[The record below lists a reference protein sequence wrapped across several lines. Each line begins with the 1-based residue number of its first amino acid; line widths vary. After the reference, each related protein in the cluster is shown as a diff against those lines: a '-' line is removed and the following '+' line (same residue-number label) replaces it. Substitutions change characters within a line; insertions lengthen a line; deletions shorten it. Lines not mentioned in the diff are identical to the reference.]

1 MHSDRPLLTS
11 FTGKLFLALLAVLPL
26 ACASA
31 SSYYEK
37 GEKAY
42 LEGDFEAASR
52 HYRSVKRMVPAFEG
66 IDEKIRITE
75 IRLFMRR
82 GDAAV
87 ARLDWVAAQEAY
99 EEVRYRDPHNPE
111 LPGRLRDMTLARA
124 EHHFLK
130 GSRLFEGG
138 DPFTAIPELERA
150 LAFRPDHPQ
159 AQVILD
165 QARVAR
171 REREAHA
178 ERLYQEGRTALTLG
192 LREQALALFAEAVE
206 LNPRHAPA
214 RQELSDVNVQIAREL
229 MAQGDVHM
237 ENEKWQEAIR
247 LFREALEYD
256 PNHLGLDARI
266 LSAENE
272 AYAEILLVEA
282 HRSFEEGDWPTAFA
296 AFEEAW
302 HLTEKRESFRTRY
315 DTARREYAE
324 DLYSE
329 SRSLEIEGRIDGALA
344 CLDTI
349 ENLYVEYRNTRQFR
363 ARLLQRK
370 QDAARFFASGKR
382 AQSVGDLVAA
392 RDFFTACKNAIVNYK
407 DVYARLDTIRVSLDQ
422 AERLYVRAL
431 AAERVEDHARARI
444 LFEECLSLAKPYRDA
459 LERLAELPSSAT
471 GGGDAGG
478 GGGPL

>member
-26 ACASA
+26 ACISA
-31 SSYYEK
+31 SSHYER
-37 GEKAY
+37 GEQAY
-42 LEGDFEAASR
+42 LQGDFEAASR
-52 HYRSVKRMVPAFEG
+52 HYRSVKRMAPEFEG
-66 IDEKIRITE
+66 IDERIRITE
-75 IRLFMRR
+75 IRLFMKR

-111 LPGRLRDMTLARA
+111 LSGRLRDLTLARA

-138 DPFTAIPELERA
+138 DPFNAIPELERA
-150 LAFRPDHPQ
+150 LAFRPDHPRTQ
-159 AQVILD
+159 ELLD
-165 QARVAR
+165 QARVVR

-192 LREQALALFAEAVE
+192 QREEALGLFTQAVE
-206 LNPRHAPA
+206 LDPRHVQA

-229 MAQGDVHM
+229 VAQGDVHM
-237 ENEKWQEAIR
+237 ENEKWREAIR
-247 LFREALEYD
+247 LFREAAEYD
-256 PNHLGLDARI
+256 PNHLGLDMRI

-272 AYAEILLVEA
+272 AYAEILLAEA
-282 HRSFEEGDWPTAFA
+282 HRSFEAGEWATAFA
-296 AFEEAW
+296 AFDEAW
-302 HLTEKRESFRTRY
+302 HLTESRETFRMRY
-315 DTARREYAE
+315 ETARREYAE
-324 DLYSE
+324 DLYTE
-329 SRSLEIEGRIDGALA
+329 SRSLEIEGRIDEALA

-363 ARLLQRK
+363 ARLVQRRH
-370 QDAARFFASGKR
+370 DAARFFASGKR

-392 RDFFTACKNAIVNYK
+392 RDFFTACKNAIANYK
-407 DVYARLDTIRVSLDQ
+407 DVYARLDMIGVALEQ

-431 AAERVEDHARARI
+431 AAERFDDHARARI
-444 LFEECLSLAKPYRDA
+444 LYEECLSLAKPYRDA
-459 LERLAELPSSAT
+459 FERLAELSSSAAS
-471 GGGDAGG
+471 GSAAGSG
-478 GGGPL
+478 EGSF